1 MWPLLSSVWATPLE
15 LERNKSESPEVCCC
29 GWMVCMLWDMTDD
42 FDPPSATSG
51 ISRELV
57 TGGIRGAEE
66 EEMEEVGA
74 GP

>member
-1 MWPLLSSVWATPLE
+1 
-15 LERNKSESPEVCCC
+15 
-29 GWMVCMLWDMTDD
+29 MLWDMTDD
-42 FDPPSATSG
+42 FNPPSATSG

>member
-1 MWPLLSSVWATPLE
+1 
-15 LERNKSESPEVCCC
+15 
-29 GWMVCMLWDMTDD
+29 MVCMLWDMTDD